1 MEAAEAS
8 LRRNGHPISLPAG
21 VDERAAA

>member
-8 LRRNGHPISLPAG
+8 LRRRGEPVILAAAE
-21 VDERAAA
+21 ERAVA